1 MALSKINPT
10 KLSSWKKLFQQFNK
24 ENNYHINDFF
34 KEENNRV
41 EEFSINWNN
50 FYLDFS
56 KNRLSNNSF
65 KLLTSLCEETNLKD
79 NIEKYFNGSII
90 NETESRAVLHTAL
103 RSSENDEVNKALN
116 KIINISDEINT
127 GKRLGYSGKRITD
140 IVNIGI
146 GGSHL
151 GPEMV
156 TEALSYYSKGI
167 LSLIHI

>member
-10 KLSSWKKLFQQFNK
+10 KLSSWKKLIEQFNK
-24 ENNYHINDFF
+24 ENNYHITDFF
-34 KEENNRV
+34 KKENNRLD
-41 EEFSINWNN
+41 EFSINWNN

-56 KNRLSNNSF
+56 KNRLSNNSL
-65 KLLTSLCEETNLKD
+65 KLLTNLCEETNLKD
-79 NIEKYFNGSII
+79 NIEKYFNGSVI
-90 NETESRAVLHTAL
+90 NETENRAVLHTAL
-103 RSSENDEVNKALN
+103 RSSENDEVNKTLN

-140 IVNIGI
+140 VVNIGI

-156 TEALSYYSKGI
+156 TE

>member
-1 MALSKINPT
+1 MIFLKKKITDLN
-10 KLSSWKKLFQQFNK
+10 
-24 ENNYHINDFF
+24 
-34 KEENNRV
+34 
-41 EEFSINWNN
+41 EFCINWNN

-65 KLLTSLCEETNLKD
+65 KLLTSLCKETNLKD

-103 RSSENDEVNKALN
+103 RSSENDEVNKTLN

-127 GKRLGYSGKRITD
+127 AKRLGYSGKKITD
-140 IVNIGI
+140 VVNIGI

-156 TEALSYYSKGI
+156 TEALYITAKE
-167 LSLIHI
+167 LNHISSQI